1 MVLISTRIPEDME
14 EEIKWYAEKEKI
26 GRTIALRKILDKGL
40 KEFRLEYALEQ
51 LASHNVTL
59 GRAAEL
65 AGISIWE
72 MLDIVKKKKIDWIGL
87 TPEAVEKD
95 LEIAM
100 KLSKKIK

>member
-51 LASHNVTL
+51 LASHNE
-59 GRAAEL
+59 RL
-65 AGISIWE
+65 AGLPNLQEYPFGRCSI
-72 MLDIVKKKKIDWIGL
+72 L
-87 TPEAVEKD
+87 
-95 LEIAM
+95 
-100 KLSKKIK
+100 